1 MVNVSIYLNFLLEYI
16 IDIKCEFKKEDMKL
30 KKHIKAFAAI
40 CSLAMVFSIF
50 TATVSASDIS
60 VYDVDQKYITDND
73 GYLPKDD
80 GMYKLTEDIVVN
92 KTTQIDTPDITV
104 GINLNGHKI
113 TYTGS
118 GSMYIVGKVNSTGI
132 VAGNVDLIIGDGTGA
147 GEITTGEGYTGGG
160 SKDYWIS
167 NAFATDSTAN
177 SGRGGCIL
185 LSNSCTFDFNGGT
198 ISGFKANDEGGAV
211 HVTNGSTF
219 RMTGGTIKN
228 CTAKSGGAISVHT
241 SSKGE
246 TATINGQSYNL
257 VGYASIRGGT
267 ITGNKAE
274 VGGGIRAF
282 RGSLLL
288 ENCVITDNTATSTD
302 KALGGGGV
310 QYEQTVDRPQDFYM
324 AGTVKISG
332 NHASDPNK
340 SDLYFAGN
348 IVRYVTLIGD
358 LAAESKIVF
367 GCQNWK
373 TGRSFFELDQH
384 SYDPSSI
391 VCGLAT
397 KAPYYDSASD
407 SIKVKDVI
415 DPSFK
420 YYGVSISGDIV
431 LNTKIDLGTFAN
443 DDTSVTYEYTY
454 TKKGTPTTV
463 TKTLSFSDLQQD
475 GDLYMFSVPVESA
488 CMTAPIKMTI
498 NYNNGSTVD
507 NGNGVT
513 IEEYAK
519 DVINGNYGQDIK
531 DVAEALI
538 IYGGYAQVQ
547 LGINTDKLPTVDG
560 VNFSQPYADNIEGAA
575 YALDKD
581 TNSAYYGSTVSFLS
595 ETCVKLY
602 FKKAVLGDQAPA
614 MTVSCSSAPIQAT
627 TSGSYYVYT
636 IYGYSGHGF
645 LACQYD
651 VPFDFSIGDDISGT
665 YSVGTYLKLVK
676 YSSSA
681 SSAMK
686 NLAEAYYNF
695 ALKCDA
701 LNVM

>member
-1 MVNVSIYLNFLLEYI
+1 M
-16 IDIKCEFKKEDMKL
+16 IDIKCEFKKEDTEV
-30 KKHIKAFAAI
+30 KKHIKTFAAV

-50 TATVSASDIS
+50 SATAMADETNVIS
-60 VYDVDQKYITDND
+60 VDQEYIEANE
-73 GYLPKDD
+73 GYLPKTSHN
-80 GMYKLTEDIVVN
+80 YILVE
-92 KTTQIDTPDITV
+92 DITV
-104 GINLNGHKI
+104 DKSTQITENNAIISLDLNGKSI
-113 TYTGS
+113 TYS
-118 GSMYIVGKVNSTGI
+118 AKGSMYIVGKVSGTTIN
-132 VAGNVDLIIGDGTGA
+132 AGNVNLTIGDSA
-147 GEITTGEGYTGGG
+147 GDGIIQTSDDYKGGG
-160 SKDYWIS
+160 SDDHWIS
-167 NAFATDSTAN
+167 AGSASSTAN
-177 SGRGGCIL
+177 RGGCIL
-185 LSNSCTFDFNGGT
+185 VQNS
-198 ISGFKANDEGGAV
+198 
-211 HVTNGSTF
+211 STF
-219 RMTGGTIKN
+219 TLTGGTIKGFKAGDEGGGIHVSN
-228 CTAKSGGAISVHT
+228 GAKFYMTGGKITGCSAKSGGGFSVHT
-241 SSKGE
+241 SSGGRERKINGKPVSLAGE
-246 TATINGQSYNL
+246 AHVSGGIIEGNTATNN
-257 VGYASIRGGT
+257 
-267 ITGNKAE
+267 
-274 VGGGIRAF
+274 GGGIRAY
-282 RGSLLL
+282 RGDLYLS
-288 ENCVITDNTATSTD
+288 NCVITNNTCEGTD
-302 KALGGGGV
+302 GEGGGGIMFGNS
-310 QYEQTVDRPQDFYM
+310 VDHPQF
-324 AGTVKISG
+324 IEFSG
-332 NHASDPNK
+332 NVQIIGNSNGNDANK
-340 SDLYFAGN
+340 SDLYFGEAFEASVN
-348 IVRYVTLIGD
+348 LNGD
-358 LAAESKIVF
+358 LDPASNIVF
-367 GCQNWK
+367 GSRVWK
-373 TGRSFFELDQH
+373 DDFEFFKINGH
-384 SYDPSSI
+384 SYDPDSI
-391 VCGLAT
+391 RCALDT
-397 KAPYYDSASD
+397 KAAYYDSASD

-507 NGNGVT
+507 NGDGVT

-519 DVINGNYGQDIK
+519 DVINGNYGQDVK
-531 DVAEALI
+531 DIAEALI

-602 FKKAVLGDQAPA
+602 FKKAVLGDEAPA
-614 MTVSCSSAPIQAT
+614 MTVSCSSTPIQAT

-645 LACQYD
+645 LANQYD
-651 VPFDFSIGDDISGT
+651 VSFDFSIGDDISGT
-665 YSVGTYLKLVK
+665 YSIGTYLKLVK

-695 ALKCDA
+695 AKKCEA

>member
-1 MVNVSIYLNFLLEYI
+1 
-16 IDIKCEFKKEDMKL
+16 
-30 KKHIKAFAAI
+30 
-40 CSLAMVFSIF
+40 MVFSIF

-60 VYDVDQKYITDND
+60 VYDVDQGFITDND

-132 VAGNVDLIIGDGTGA
+132 VAGNVNLIIGDGTGA

-185 LSNSCTFDFNGGT
+185 LSNSCTFAFNGGT

-310 QYEQTVDRPQDFYM
+310 QYEQTVNRPQDFYM

-519 DVINGNYGQDIK
+519 DVINGNYGQDVK
-531 DVAEALI
+531 DIAEALI

-547 LGINTDKLPTVDG
+547 LGINTDNLPTVDG
-560 VNFSQPYADNIEGAA
+560 VNFSQPYADNIAGAA

-614 MTVSCSSAPIQAT
+614 MTVSCSDDPIQAT

-645 LACQYD
+645 LANQYD
-651 VPFDFSIGDDISGT
+651 VSFDFSIGDDISGT
-665 YSVGTYLKLVK
+665 YSIGTYLKLVK

-695 ALKCDA
+695 ALKCEA